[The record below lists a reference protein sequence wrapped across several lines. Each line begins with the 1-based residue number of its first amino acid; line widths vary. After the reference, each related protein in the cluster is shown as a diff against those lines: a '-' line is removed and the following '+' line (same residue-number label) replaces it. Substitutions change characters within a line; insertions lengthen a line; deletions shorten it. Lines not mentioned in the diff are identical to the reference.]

1 MNIENFFEELHEK
14 SWKQNISAEVSRSV
28 DNLIESLQE
37 NKDEMIQEIIQHI
50 NDMESLK
57 LEEKEEFTYT
67 HFKKWTDKYSVDI
80 LINHLEKE

>member
-1 MNIENFFEELHEK
+1 MNIENFFQELHEK

-28 DNLIESLQE
+28 DTLIESLQE
-37 NKDEMIQEIIQHI
+37 NKDEMIQKIIQHI

-67 HFKKWTDKYSVDI
+67 QYKKWTDKYSVDI
-80 LINHLEKE
+80 LTNYLEKE